1 MIWYLLTRYPVKIV
15 VTAPTS
21 SQLFDALFAE
31 LKAWINKLPKP
42 IFELLEIKQDKIELK
57 AAASEAFISA
67 RTSRAENPE
76 SLQGIHC
83 FASGTVD
90 VLTRRGWIPLED
102 VTLDD
107 EVLSK
112 QIGSRQAHWE
122 RPTDVIHAPY
132 SGPMH
137 HYKSRMLTYT
147 VTPGHRFELEKR
159 VCGRLGERWDR
170 GVWQA
175 EDMLPGQMYR
185 IPKTFDAPY
194 VDEFP
199 YVIPSYMSRRYGKP
213 LACVISGSN
222 LVSAYRDEIEVEAG
236 DWAELIGWCLAE
248 GSISRRDG
256 KPIVV
261 AIGQSREKNWAK
273 YSRISAL
280 IDRLGFVPVHT
291 EKSVN
296 ICNVQVAKHIDDLC
310 PGHSAEKRVPEFA
323 FELPPHI
330 IRRMLDGFR
339 LGDGH
344 GDYEY
349 YTSSPGLA
357 DDIQRLIL
365 LSGGYATINKFDR
378 KGTIATGF
386 KSGKTGI
393 RKSDYFRIKE
403 WRTRSVDTS
412 LIRPELRSVVDFDGM
427 VSCLTM
433 PSGMFYV
440 RDRQTTQGLWTHN
453 SQNVLLIA
461 DEASGVPEAVFE
473 AAAGSMSGHNA
484 CTILL
489 GNPTRSSGY
498 FFDTHNKNRD
508 KWWTR
513 RVSCVDSPRVSK
525 EFVEEM
531 RETYGEESNAFR
543 VRVLGEFPLSDDD
556 TVIPIDL
563 ALSAQH
569 RDIVERPGV
578 VPIWGLDVA
587 RFGTDSSVLAKRFG
601 SVIRPLSVWRGLDT
615 MQLSGA
621 IVAEYEQTPHPERPE
636 IIIVDV
642 IGIGAGVVDRLRE
655 IGLPVRGLNVSE
667 APSVKGRH
675 HNLRSELWFAT
686 KAWLELRDSKL
697 PMDEHLIAEMA
708 APRYSFTSS
717 GKLLVESKENMKKR
731 GLKSPDRADAVCL
744 TMAGQASS
752 VAYGST
758 GKNRGK
764 PLKRNLKGVA

>member
-42 IFELLEIKQDKIELK
+42 LFELLEIKQDKIELK

-76 SLQGIHC
+76 SLQGIH
-83 FASGTVD
+83 
-90 VLTRRGWIPLED
+90 
-102 VTLDD
+102 
-107 EVLSK
+107 
-112 QIGSRQAHWE
+112 
-122 RPTDVIHAPY
+122 
-132 SGPMH
+132 
-137 HYKSRMLTYT
+137 
-147 VTPGHRFELEKR
+147 
-159 VCGRLGERWDR
+159 
-170 GVWQA
+170 
-175 EDMLPGQMYR
+175 
-185 IPKTFDAPY
+185 
-194 VDEFP
+194 
-199 YVIPSYMSRRYGKP
+199 
-213 LACVISGSN
+213 
-222 LVSAYRDEIEVEAG
+222 
-236 DWAELIGWCLAE
+236 
-248 GSISRRDG
+248 
-256 KPIVV
+256 
-261 AIGQSREKNWAK
+261 
-273 YSRISAL
+273 
-280 IDRLGFVPVHT
+280 
-291 EKSVN
+291 
-296 ICNVQVAKHIDDLC
+296 
-310 PGHSAEKRVPEFA
+310 
-323 FELPPHI
+323 
-330 IRRMLDGFR
+330 
-339 LGDGH
+339 
-344 GDYEY
+344 
-349 YTSSPGLA
+349 
-357 DDIQRLIL
+357 
-365 LSGGYATINKFDR
+365 
-378 KGTIATGF
+378 
-386 KSGKTGI
+386 
-393 RKSDYFRIKE
+393 
-403 WRTRSVDTS
+403 
-412 LIRPELRSVVDFDGM
+412 
-427 VSCLTM
+427 
-433 PSGMFYV
+433 
-440 RDRQTTQGLWTHN
+440 

-744 TMAGQASS
+744 TMASQASS